1 MWYNSMLKYQF
12 ASFLPNTERVHSH
25 PEGLLP
31 PSAGVRHMSPMQ
43 SQREKSKIL
52 NPSTALAPQE
62 TESQTPACRGYC
74 SPVDERRDNVELPC
88 GQESK

>member
-1 MWYNSMLKYQF
+1 MLKYQF